1 MSTLLAGLKQM
12 TRPRMSREKSSKYV
26 ISSRGCSTTSSR
38 TSINWSHLRREALK
52 KKSNQSTIINLYA
65 GNLDTEAD
73 SRPESI
79 AFKRDSELCMN
90 TPQPS
95 GPLSKRSRL
104 DSSYVQENSCDTG
117 SGKEAPKKSLPNSLK
132 LSEDSRIG
140 NSTIVRPEY
149 VSKCEQ
155 QNPELVEHDAT
166 LPPVCPMNEEVAEC
180 SASDSRHCDNF
191 KLLAARKIDLPSAV
205 EPLASYPPNI
215 CSELTV
221 ENNLANHEKKLS
233 GKRNM
238 QTNCSDIKF
247 PDSKSSA
254 IGISRWVDV
263 PLFEWCFNR
272 VMLFLFYLPGNIST
286 FKSQGR
292 RSIAI

>member
-26 ISSRGCSTTSSR
+26 ISSRGCSTTSR
-38 TSINWSHLRREALK
+38 TSINWSRLRREALK

-79 AFKRDSELCMN
+79 AFKRDSEFCMS
-90 TPQPS
+90 TPQPA

-117 SGKEAPKKSLPNSLK
+117 SGKEASKQSLPTPLK
-132 LSEDSRIG
+132 LSEESRVG
-140 NSTIVRPEY
+140 YSTIIHSKY
-149 VSKCEQ
+149 ISKCEQ
-155 QNPELVEHDAT
+155 QNPELTFVATSASTEGCTPIASPIDEYVEHDAT
-166 LPPVCPMNEEVAEC
+166 LPPVCPINEEIAEY
-180 SASDSRHCDNF
+180 SASGSIHCDNF
-191 KLLAARKIDLPSAV
+191 KLLVERKIDLPSAV
-205 EPLASYPPNI
+205 EPLASNPPNI

-221 ENNLANHEKKLS
+221 ENDLANHEKKLS

-238 QTNCSDIKF
+238 QNNCSNVIF
-247 PDSKSSA
+247 SDSKSSA
-254 IGISRWVDV
+254 IGISR
-263 PLFEWCFNR
+263 
-272 VMLFLFYLPGNIST
+272 
-286 FKSQGR
+286 
-292 RSIAI
+292 